1 MKFRLVILKWERRRS
16 HWREGDE
23 EDDEMEGRF
32 VGISYGIGGKVGST
46 EEKYYL
52 QLQLVVNEWKIV
64 NDR

>member
-1 MKFRLVILKWERRRS
+1 MILKWERKRS

-32 VGISYGIGGKVGST
+32 VGISYGVGVKVGST

-52 QLQLVVNEWKIV
+52 LLQLVVNEWKIV